1 MPSKAPT
8 NTEIMQAHINS
19 LQGTINGLEQKIT
32 RMTAILI
39 AGDERQKE
47 LENQLK
53 TQKES

>member
-19 LQGTINGLEQKIT
+19 LQATINGLEQKIT

-47 LENQLK
+47 LENQLA
-53 TQKES
+53 TRKES